1 MTSIVEG
8 SDKQRQNKIWCGGH
22 DGNAWFMW
30 HFSDIKWMI
39 YAVSALTLLVGR
51 QEGHLTCKMLSV
63 GLLAIK
69 QGCPWKTS

>member
-1 MTSIVEG
+1 MRF
-8 SDKQRQNKIWCGGH
+8 QRPSFQRHG
-22 DGNAWFMW
+22 GNAWFMW

-69 QGCPWKTS
+69 QGVSVEDKLAAE